1 MFTGIVQA
9 IGEITAV
16 ARRGRDSRLTVAFR
30 DLDCAE
36 VRIGDSIAMNGAC
49 MTVVALTPLSFQVDM
64 SQESLQRTTRLDQ
77 IGPVNLEKAM
87 SASDRFGGHLV
98 SGHIDGVAHVKTVA
112 PIGESW
118 EMVVV
123 LPARWSPYVSEK
135 GSIALDGVSLTI
147 NSVHDHGSTTDISV
161 NLIPHTWRQTTLH
174 HRQPGDAINV
184 EIDSIAK
191 QIARV
196 VERLQLKK

>member
-16 ARRGRDSRLTVAFR
+16 ARQGRDSRLTVAFR
-30 DLDCAE
+30 DLDCAD

-87 SASDRFGGHLV
+87 SASDRFGGQDLV
-98 SGHIDGVAHVKTVA
+98 TPWNS
-112 PIGESW
+112 
-118 EMVVV
+118 
-123 LPARWSPYVSEK
+123 LFVSNVE
-135 GSIALDGVSLTI
+135 
-147 NSVHDHGSTTDISV
+147 GSTRIS
-161 NLIPHTWRQTTLH
+161 LRIE
-174 HRQPGDAINV
+174 IN
-184 EIDSIAK
+184 
-191 QIARV
+191 
-196 VERLQLKK
+196 KKDL

>member
-16 ARRGRDSRLTVAFR
+16 ARQGRDSRLTVAFR
-30 DLDCAE
+30 DLDCAD

-87 SASDRFGGHLV
+87 AASDRFGGHLV
-98 SGHIDGVAHVKTVA
+98 SGHIDGVA
-112 PIGESW
+112 PIGVALTVGSW
-118 EMVVV
+118 
-123 LPARWSPYVSEK
+123 
-135 GSIALDGVSLTI
+135 I
-147 NSVHDHGSTTDISV
+147 
-161 NLIPHTWRQTTLH
+161 
-174 HRQPGDAINV
+174 
-184 EIDSIAK
+184 
-191 QIARV
+191 
-196 VERLQLKK
+196 VERGSGEKVYFVKVNGVGKTEKQAREDGFKVQVDLIYIEKDGTFIVNGKVYGRPR

>member
-16 ARRGRDSRLTVAFR
+16 ARQGRDSRLTVAFR
-30 DLDCAE
+30 DLDCAD

-118 EMVVV
+118 EMVVA
-123 LPARWSPYVSEK
+123 LPAHWSPYVSEK